1 VFVLFFV
8 SPAKNI
14 QNYNLGKDKKPSGK
28 TKVCRLTIY
37 FTFCQKRNP
46 ENFIRAS
53 QEMSYVSSDYIIAGI
68 VMGE

>member
-8 SPAKNI
+8 SPAKKTSKTM
-14 QNYNLGKDKKPSGK
+14 GKDKKPSGK